1 MKVFM
6 CTYTEDFG
14 ETYHKVLVNADTF
27 TEAYVQI
34 DMTLSKNG
42 AITDLFEIK

>member
-6 CTYTEDFG
+6 CRYTEDCG
-14 ETYHKVLVNADTF
+14 ATYHTVLVNADTF
-27 TEAYVQI
+27 TEAYVKV

-42 AITDLFEIK
+42 AITDLFEIQ